1 MKILILQDQAA
12 GTRRAAEMI
21 CDSVMRR
28 PDGVL
33 GLATGGTMEPL
44 YAELVSRHRE
54 GRLSFARAKSF
65 NLDEYVGLAPSHPQ
79 SYHSYMDQ
87 HLFGHVDFA
96 PGATALPD
104 GSAPDPHAEADA
116 YEARIVAAGGID
128 LQLLGIGRNGHIG
141 FNEPTSSLCSRT
153 RVKTLTESTRA
164 ANARFFGPGEE
175 PPTYAI
181 TMGLASI
188 LDARE
193 VLLLAFGKEKA
204 PAVRAAIEGPVSAFT
219 PASVLQMHRHAT
231 LILDQAAA
239 SDLELREYYFTVHPD
254 GAPAVV

>member
-1 MKILILQDQAA
+1 MKILILPDPAA
-12 GTRRAAEMI
+12 GTIRAADMI
-21 CDSVMRR
+21 CASMAGCDRN
-28 PDGVL
+28 VL

-44 YAELVSRHRE
+44 YAELVVRHRQ
-54 GRLSFARAKSF
+54 GRLSFASARSF
-65 NLDEYVGLAPSHPQ
+65 NLDEYVGLAPDHPQ
-79 SYHSYMDQ
+79 SYHTYMRQ
-87 HLFGHVDFA
+87 HLFSHVDFA

-116 YEARIVAAGGID
+116 YEAAIGAAGGID

-164 ANARFFGPGEE
+164 ANARYFGPDEE

-181 TMGLASI
+181 TMGLATI

-193 VLLLAFGKEKA
+193 VLLLAFGAEKA
-204 PAVRAAIEGPVSAFT
+204 AAVRAMIEGPVSAFT

-231 LILDQAAA
+231 VILDQAAA
-239 SDLELREYYFTVHPD
+239 SQLELREYYFTVHPD
-254 GAPAVV
+254 GAPALV